1 MFQHLPHREDNLF
14 HHLLRSIDGWL
25 SWELNAFSTFPNP
38 YLSKVAL
45 AGVTLVD
52 FPEFRDTYYIIPKIL
67 DWKLDYSPLYHGPKD
82 VLSVFLSE
90 DWEEYLWYRKLLA
103 DFLTDPARAQGQ
115 FVGSNEY
122 VELAKYIWEFLLL
135 GQVFFHCHSI
145 HLNIYA
151 NTCCR
156 GNARGFTKDEI
167 KVAMAFLPLII
178 AKIPR
183 SIKLAKFLR
192 KHPLELNPL
201 FEEVQTLGEK
211 YAFEVLGIPKWFPV
225 RPPPS
230 PTSSLSTTS
239 IPESPQEGSPG
250 STPRLLTPPNEQ
262 RNSPTDR
269 LRSLIPPIEQRNGAI
284 EHEDSESY
292 SPSCGS
298 WTSDSDESLSV
309 PHDIL
314 TPQISPLTSRSN
326 LIPPPRTTVH
336 SNPSEDQHDDGPRG
350 TSCKEAICCIIV

>member
-1 MFQHLPHREDNLF
+1 M
-14 HHLLRSIDGWL
+14 
-25 SWELNAFSTFPNP
+25 AF
-38 YLSKVAL
+38 
-45 AGVTLVD
+45 AGVALVD
-52 FPEFRDTYYIIPKIL
+52 FPEFRDTYHIIPKIL
-67 DWKLDYSPLYHGPKD
+67 DWKAEYSTDYHDPED
-82 VLSVFLSE
+82 VLSE

-103 DFLTDPARAQGQ
+103 DFLTDPARARGQ
-115 FVGSNEY
+115 FVGFNEY

-135 GQVFFHCHSI
+135 GQVFLHCHQT
-145 HLNIYA
+145 HLNVYA
-151 NTCCR
+151 NICCR
-156 GNARGFTKDEI
+156 GNARGYTKDEI
-167 KVAMAFLPLII
+167 KAAMAILPAII

-201 FEEVQTLGEK
+201 FEEIQTLGDK
-211 YAFEVLGIPKWFPV
+211 YVFGVFGTPESPPV
-225 RPPPS
+225 GPPPS

-269 LRSLIPPIEQRNGAI
+269 PRPLTPPIEQRNRAI

-298 WTSDSDESLSV
+298 WMSDSDESLSV

-314 TPQISPLTSRSN
+314 TQVSPLTSRSN
-326 LIPPPRTTVH
+326 LIPPPQTALH
-336 SNPSEDQHDDGPRG
+336 YNPSEDQPDDGPRG
-350 TSCKEAICCIIV
+350 TSCKESTCCIVV